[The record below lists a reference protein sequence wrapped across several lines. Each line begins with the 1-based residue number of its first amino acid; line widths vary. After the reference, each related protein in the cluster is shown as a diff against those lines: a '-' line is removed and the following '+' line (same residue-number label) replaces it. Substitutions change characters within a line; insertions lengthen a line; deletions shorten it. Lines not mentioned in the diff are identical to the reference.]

1 MMQKQKLK
9 RIFFGRLY
17 SNQTVIGFT
26 MTDANRNRVESSAK
40 GALR

>member
-1 MMQKQKLK
+1 MMEKQKLK
-9 RIFFGRLY
+9 RIFFGRLS
-17 SNQTVIGFT
+17 SNQTAIRFT

>member
-9 RIFFGRLY
+9 RIFFGRL
-17 SNQTVIGFT
+17 SANQTVIGLT
-26 MTDANRNRVESSAK
+26 MTDANRNRIESSAK